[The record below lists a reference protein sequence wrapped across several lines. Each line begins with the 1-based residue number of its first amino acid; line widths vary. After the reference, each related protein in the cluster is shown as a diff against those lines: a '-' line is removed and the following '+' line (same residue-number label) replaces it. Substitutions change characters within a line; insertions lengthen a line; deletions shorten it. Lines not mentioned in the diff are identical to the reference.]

1 MLRIVGYCSEGNFV
15 TQQSSSCTTCNV
27 ITSDCISYKE
37 LLLMLLTVDVDGPLM
52 ELLLSVAKSW
62 ELYQARRRRRRIL
75 QASAAAVV
83 LRDHTCC

>member
-1 MLRIVGYCSEGNFV
+1 
-15 TQQSSSCTTCNV
+15 
-27 ITSDCISYKE
+27 
-37 LLLMLLTVDVDGPLM
+37 MLLTVDVDGPLM

-75 QASAAAVV
+75 QASAAADV